1 MGNEVSIHG
10 DVYSYGILLLEMFT
24 GKRPTSSEFGE
35 ALSLHRH
42 AEMALPDQAANV
54 IDQDLLRAT
63 QSVKGIAQ
71 NYHGTE
77 ENEIGCIVFVLKVG
91 IMCSEETPTDRIN
104 IGDALRE
111 LQAIKKSSACIRDLL
126 GELAANHLHIV
137 FMVVLVHETHHKC
150 IEDQ

>member
-1 MGNEVSIHG
+1 LNPEYGLGNEVSIHG
-10 DVYSYGILLLEMFT
+10 DVYSYGILLLDVFT
-24 GKRPTSSEFGE
+24 GRPTSSEFGE
-35 ALSLHRH
+35 DLSLHRH
-42 AEMALPDQAANV
+42 VEMALPDQAANV

-77 ENEIGCIVFVLKVG
+77 ENEIGCIISVLKVG

-111 LQAIKKSSACIRDLL
+111 LQAIRKKFCMHQRSSR
-126 GELAANHLHIV
+126 
-137 FMVVLVHETHHKC
+137 
-150 IEDQ
+150 